1 MGVHRGLLRD
11 APVGDMA
18 VQVPTRDLTPPRVPL
33 MGGSPEALLAAAQA
47 EAQGILAD
55 AEAQR
60 AAGYQAGYAEGM
72 QQARLEAFA
81 EVETAIAALRGAE
94 AGVSHRIDELDAEA
108 GPAAAGLAI
117 EVAARVLRA
126 EVSIHPERV
135 LDVVRG
141 AMRRAVDRERLV
153 VRVNPQDLAICRE
166 AAPDL
171 LQNTGGIGRL
181 DFFDDQRVTRGSCIL
196 ETNSGDVDATFE
208 SQLERIHEALFAP
221 PDDDLFDGSGS

>member
-1 MGVHRGLLRD
+1 
-11 APVGDMA
+11 
-18 VQVPTRDLTPPRVPL
+18 VQVPTRDMTPPRVL
-33 MGGSPEALLAAAQA
+33 LVGDTPEALLAAAHA
-47 EAQGILAD
+47 EAQSILVD

-60 AAGYQAGYAEGM
+60 AAGYQAGYADGIE
-72 QQARLEAFA
+72 QARAAAFA
-81 EVETAIAALRGAE
+81 EVETAITALRGAE
-94 AGVSHRIDELDAEA
+94 AGIAHRIEELEGETA
-108 GPAAAGLAI
+108 PAAAGLAI
-117 EVAARVLRA
+117 EIAARVLRA
-126 EVSIHPERV
+126 EVSVNPERV

-196 ETNSGDVDATFE
+196 ETNAGDVDATFE

-221 PDDDLFDGSGS
+221 PDDGLVDGLGH

>member
-1 MGVHRGLLRD
+1 MSRLLRD

-18 VQVPTRDLTPPRVPL
+18 VQVPTRDLTPPRAPIA
-33 MGGSPEALLAAAQA
+33 GDSPEAVLAVAQA
-47 EAQGILAD
+47 EALGILQD
-55 AEAQR
+55 AEVQR

-72 QQARLEAFA
+72 EQARIAAFA
-81 EVETAIAALRGAE
+81 EVESTIAALRGAE
-94 AGVSHRIDELDAEA
+94 AGLAHRIEELDGEA
-108 GPAAAGLAI
+108 GPAAAALAI
-117 EVAARVLRA
+117 EIAARVLRA
-126 EVSIHPERV
+126 EVSVRPERV

-141 AMRRAVDRERLV
+141 AMRRAVDRERLM
-153 VRVNPQDLAICRE
+153 VRVNPDDLAICRE

-221 PDDDLFDGSGS
+221 PEDGLVDGLGN